1 MHIYTTNKQP
11 ATGWTDMHSGEP
23 IQMGWP
29 PEKLIYAHCCG
40 KKRPAK
46 NLVVQSYYDC
56 TMIWCAEGHGCKH
69 PQAVANKRRR
79 EHRNRS
85 LAQQARRARE
95 KTPNVELTGA
105 GTASAGLPGYTSLP

>member
-1 MHIYTTNKQP
+1 MHIYTTHMQP
-11 ATGWTDMHSGEP
+11 ATGWTDTHSGEP

-56 TMIWCAEGHGCKH
+56 TMIWCADGHGCKH
-69 PQAVANKRRR
+69 PQAVAMKRRR

-95 KTPNVELTGA
+95 KTPNLNSPTPTVG
-105 GTASAGLPGYTSLP
+105 